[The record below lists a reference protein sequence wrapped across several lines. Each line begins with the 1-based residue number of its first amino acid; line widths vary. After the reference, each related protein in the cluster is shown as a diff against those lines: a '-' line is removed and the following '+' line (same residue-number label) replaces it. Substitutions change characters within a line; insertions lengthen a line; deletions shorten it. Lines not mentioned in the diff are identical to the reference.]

1 LLELLLFLEKR
12 LGIKLN
18 YKNLPWRLSDQRF
31 FVADNSKAERLIQWS
46 PKMSK
51 EQGIEDT
58 INWESR

>member
-1 LLELLLFLEKR
+1 
-12 LGIKLN
+12 
-18 YKNLPWRLSDQRF
+18 
-31 FVADNSKAERLIQWS
+31 VADNSKAERLIQWS